1 MRLTLLV
8 NLRRLASR
16 AGKVDQISRT
26 LCLKGAT
33 HLAFTSGKHLFM
45 LERASVTTAR
55 AHTCISP
62 LGGRISLEWCI
73 WWLQQHGG
81 QQQLGQLFGVLVVV
95 YVVAAVLVRAIGED
109 SEAAKRSF
117 GGLVRVGRPCS
128 RRVILPSSSGP
139 FSPPPPWF
147 RTLVGSILTCVT
159 RCARTYK

>member
-62 LGGRISLEWCI
+62 LGGRISLEWWM
-73 WWLQQHGG
+73 WWLRQQCG
-81 QQQLGQLFGVLVVV
+81 QQQHAQLFGVLMVVCV
-95 YVVAAVLVRAIGED
+95 LAAVLVRAIGEG
-109 SEAAKRSF
+109 SEAAERSF
-117 GGLVRVGRPCS
+117 VCP
-128 RRVILPSSSGP
+128 LPG
-139 FSPPPPWF
+139 
-147 RTLVGSILTCVT
+147 
-159 RCARTYK
+159 

>member
-73 WWLQQHGG
+73 WWLQQHYG
-81 QQQLGQLFGVLVVV
+81 QQQHGQLYLVLVVARM
-95 YVVAAVLVRAIGED
+95 VAAVLTSAIGSG
-109 SEAAKRSF
+109 SEVAER
-117 GGLVRVGRPCS
+117 
-128 RRVILPSSSGP
+128 
-139 FSPPPPWF
+139 
-147 RTLVGSILTCVT
+147 
-159 RCARTYK
+159 